1 MNLEQ
6 ARFNMVEQQVR
17 TWDVLDQRVLDLM
30 MFIPRE
36 QYVPQAF
43 HALAFCDTNI
53 PLGDGQVMMTPK
65 LEARMV
71 QSLQPKDTDKVL
83 EVGTG
88 SGFVTALLA
97 ALASHVVS
105 VELNA
110 RLAQSARTTLDD
122 HGVENTTVVNADAVH
137 GWSEQAPY
145 DAIAVTGSVPMLEDH
160 FRNQLCVGGRLFVI
174 VGEEPVM
181 EATLTT
187 RVSESQWKHESLFE
201 TVLPALVGA
210 RQPERFVL

>member
-17 TWDVLDQRVLDLM
+17 TWEVLDQRVLDLM
-30 MFIPRE
+30 LETPRE
-36 QYVPQAF
+36 EYVPPAYR
-43 HALAFCDTNI
+43 ALAFCDTNI
-53 PLGDGQVMMTPK
+53 PLGDEEVMMTPK
-65 LEARMV
+65 VEARMV
-71 QSLQPKDTDKVL
+71 QSLQLRPTDKVL

-97 ALASHVVS
+97 ALSDHVLS
-105 VELNA
+105 VELNG
-110 RLAQSARTTLDD
+110 RLAESARTTLAA
-122 HGVENTTVVNADAVH
+122 HGVTNTTLVNADAVA

-145 DAIAVTGSVPMLEDH
+145 DAIAVTGSLPLFEDC
-160 FRNQLCVGGRLFVI
+160 FRDQLSVGGRLFVI

-181 EATLTT
+181 EAQLIT
-187 RVSESQWKHESLFE
+187 RVSDSQWAHESLFE
-201 TVLPALVGA
+201 TCLPALTGA